1 MSDDHSQSRDISI
14 AIRELSSPSP
24 PIHRT
29 SLLCFDTMREGRER
43 ERERGREAECVNE
56 NE

>member
-1 MSDDHSQSRDISI
+1 MTIHKVEISI

-24 PIHRT
+24 PIHRA
-29 SLLCFDTMREGRER
+29 SLPCFDTMREGKKGES
-43 ERERGREAECVNE
+43 ERGREAECVNE